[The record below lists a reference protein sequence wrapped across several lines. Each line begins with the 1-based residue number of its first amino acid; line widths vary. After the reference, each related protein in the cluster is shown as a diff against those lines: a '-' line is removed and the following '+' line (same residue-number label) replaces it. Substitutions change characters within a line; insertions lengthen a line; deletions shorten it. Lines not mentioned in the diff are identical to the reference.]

1 MNLKIV
7 NTTLDIRETIF
18 EGNPEQGFESD
29 ILLPDYCP
37 DVRRILKCHVTP
49 KVSQCYQNGRD
60 VNIDGFIFVKIYYL
74 CDENKIHSY
83 DNRIPFSKVLEI
95 KDGVDGI
102 SVAVSAKNNYVN
114 CRAVNQRR
122 FDVRGAISLSAR
134 VTGKVSEEIIT
145 EAVGDGVQL
154 RRKKINCSSL
164 CAETS
169 TQFSV
174 QEEETLDGASIN
186 SVVRSEANVVMTEV
200 KVIPNKAILK
210 GELAVKTVYAD
221 AQKDS
226 LTAVVHTFPISRI
239 LDVDRLTADC
249 MLEVKSDVV
258 SAEVLPKQDENGE
271 FTKLGFDV
279 KVNIFAKAFET
290 KELMVAEDAYS
301 TEFSSD
307 SNFRKV
313 PMMCVDSVMDKTFT
327 QSSQIE
333 LSATAVRD
341 VIDLWTS
348 AKTPALKFEDGR
360 FLLEIPI
367 EVFAFYTQEDGTVDF
382 AEKIVP
388 VPLDISLGNN
398 LDAEFS
404 PEVKVM
410 SCEYTVISA
419 NRVELRLEIKVLGAV
434 VNKSAEKCICGIDLD
449 YSVPKVSSETPALT
463 IYYCD
468 SGEDIWNIAKKY
480 NTCADRVMLE
490 NDLDCETVAE
500 KRVLLIPA
508 SN

>member
-1 MNLKIV
+1 MDLKIV

-29 ILLPDYCP
+29 IILPDYCP

-49 KVSQCYQNGRD
+49 KISQCYQNGKD

-83 DNRIPFSKVLEI
+83 DSRIPFSKVLEI

-114 CRAVNQRR
+114 CRALNQRR
-122 FDVRGAISLSAR
+122 FDVRGAISLSTR
-134 VTGKVSEEIIT
+134 VTGKTSEDVVT

-154 RRKKINCSSL
+154 KRKKINCSSL
-164 CAETS
+164 CSETS

-186 SVVRSEANVVMTEV
+186 SVVRSEATVVLTEV

-210 GELAVKTVYAD
+210 GDLTVKTIYTD

-226 LTAVVHTFPISRI
+226 LVTTVYTFPISRI
-239 LDVDRLTADC
+239 LDVDRLTADSQ
-249 MLEVKSDVV
+249 LEVKSDVV

-279 KVNIFAKAFET
+279 KLNIFAKVFET
-290 KELMVAEDAYS
+290 KEVMIATDTYS

-307 SNFRKV
+307 CNFKRV
-313 PMMCVDSVMDKTFT
+313 PLLCVNSVIDKTFT
-327 QSSQIE
+327 YSSQVE
-333 LSATAVRD
+333 LSTTAVREI
-341 VIDLWTS
+341 IDLWATP
-348 AKTPALKFEDGR
+348 KTLSTKSEDGK
-360 FLLEIPI
+360 LSLEIPV
-367 EVFAFYTQEDGTVDF
+367 EVFAFYAQEDGAVDF
-382 AEKIVP
+382 AEKTVLVP
-388 VPLDISLGNN
+388 FDVSLENN
-398 LDAEFS
+398 LDTEFS
-404 PEVKVM
+404 PEVKVL
-410 SCEYTVISA
+410 SCEYAIVSP
-419 NRVELRLEIKVLGAV
+419 NKVELRFEIKLLGAV
-434 VNKSAEKCICGIDLD
+434 VGKYTEKCICGIDLD
-449 YSVPKVSSETPALT
+449 YSVPKENTSTPALT

-468 SGEDIWNIAKKY
+468 SGEEIWNIAKRY
-480 NTCADRVMLE
+480 NTSADRIMLE
-490 NDLDCETVAE
+490 NDLDCEMVAE
-500 KRVLLIPA
+500 KRVLLIPT